1 MPKQTNKS
9 RIPLADIGVVGLEV
23 MGKNLALNIADHGF
37 TVAVFNRT
45 VEKTK
50 AFLAEAARRELS
62 AERLIG
68 CETYGEFVQSLQRP
82 RRVLIIVKSEA
93 EDQHQLD
100 AVDQVIEQL
109 APHLDPGDVVIDG
122 GNSMWEATIRRE
134 KQLAAT
140 GIHFVGSGVSGGEE
154 GARFGPSLM
163 PGGTREA
170 WKIIKPVW
178 TAIAAK
184 VEGGTGKPI
193 AGARPGHPVR
203 GGVACTAHIGP
214 HGAGHF
220 VKAVHNGIEYGD
232 MQLICESYQL
242 MRSLLGMKPGEI
254 SQVFAKWNRGVLDSY
269 LIEITADVLRQRN
282 PAKLDAFLVDCV
294 RDTARQKG
302 TGKWTA
308 KAALDLGTTTASIAE
323 AVFAR
328 YMSADREQRAR
339 ASKVFRGPALKRL
352 GNERAVL
359 RGIRDSL
366 YCSKICSYAQGF
378 ALMAKSQKKYEWK
391 LNLGQIAMV
400 WRGGCIIRAG
410 FLQKIKEA
418 FDREPG
424 LGNLLLDPHFSQAV
438 AKGERGWR
446 KIVGLAAE
454 FGIPCPQMMSALAY
468 FDSLRSDRLPATLL
482 AIQRDFFGAHG
493 FELLDAPEGDLYHIK
508 WPEAGRPMV
517 RM

>member
-1 MPKQTNKS
+1 MSKKVDKS
-9 RIPLADIGVVGLEV
+9 HVRLADIGVIGLEV

-37 TVAVFNRT
+37 TVAVFNRS
-45 VEKTK
+45 VDKMK
-50 AFLAEAARRELS
+50 AFLAEAASREPS
-62 AERLIG
+62 AERLVG
-68 CETYGEFVQSLQRP
+68 CETYREFVQSLQRP
-82 RRVLIIVKSEA
+82 RKILIIVKSEA
-93 EDQHQLD
+93 EDQYQLD

-109 APHLDPGDVVIDG
+109 TPYLDRGDVVIDG

-140 GIHFVGSGVSGGEE
+140 GFHFVGSGVSGGEE

-170 WKIIKPVW
+170 WRIIKPVW

-193 AGARPGHPVR
+193 AGASPGHAVR
-203 GGVACTAHIGP
+203 GGVACTGYIGP
-214 HGAGHF
+214 NGAGHF

-232 MQLICESYQL
+232 MQLICESYEL
-242 MRSLLGMKPGEI
+242 MKSLLGMKPAEI

-282 PAKLDAFLVDCV
+282 PDKPDAFLVDCV
-294 RDTARQKG
+294 RDTALQKG

-339 ASKVFRGPALKRL
+339 ASTVFRGPALKRL
-352 GNERAVL
+352 GNAQAVL
-359 RGIRDSL
+359 RGIRDAL

-391 LNLGQIAMV
+391 LNLGQIAMI

-424 LGNLLLDPHFSQAV
+424 LGNLLLAPHFSQAIT
-438 AKGERGWR
+438 KGGRGWR

-454 FGIPCPQMMSALAY
+454 CGIPCPQMMSALAY
-468 FDSLRSDRLPATLL
+468 FDSLRSARLPATLL

-493 FELLDAPEGDLYHIK
+493 FELLVAPEGERYHIK
-508 WPEAGRPMV
+508 WPEVGRPMV
-517 RM
+517 RL